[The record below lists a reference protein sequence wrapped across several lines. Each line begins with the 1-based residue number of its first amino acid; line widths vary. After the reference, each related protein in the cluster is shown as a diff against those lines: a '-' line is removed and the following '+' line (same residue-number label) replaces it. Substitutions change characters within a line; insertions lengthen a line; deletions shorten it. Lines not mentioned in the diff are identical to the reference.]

1 MAQPNREPATENRPS
16 TPRWVKALALAAAV
30 VVAVVVVVMLVAGG
44 QHGPARHGGRVDL
57 LPYTSQARAA

>member
-30 VVAVVVVVMLVAGG
+30 VVAVVVVVMLLAGG
-44 QHGPARHGGRVDL
+44 EHGPSRHGAWVDSL
-57 LPYTSQARAA
+57 GSTSTARDA